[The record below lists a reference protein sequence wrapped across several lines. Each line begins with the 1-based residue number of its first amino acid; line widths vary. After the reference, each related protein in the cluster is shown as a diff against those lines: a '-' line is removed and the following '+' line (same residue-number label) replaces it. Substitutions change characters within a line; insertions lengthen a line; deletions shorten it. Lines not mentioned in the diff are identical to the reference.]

1 MDMPGW
7 LDRLGALIDRTGNFW
22 QRLGGIESS
31 VYADE
36 LDAIKIDRPIYI
48 VGLARSGTT
57 IVLELLSSL
66 PGVATHRYRDFPLL
80 FTPIF
85 WNRAFAQI
93 YRGDAAPTERA
104 HKDRI
109 LVTPDSPEAMEEVL
123 WMQFFKDAHVTGRSQ
138 VLDQA
143 SSHPAFERFYLEHVK
158 KILLLRRGRRYVAK
172 GNYNL
177 SRLAYLRRIFPDA
190 RFVVLV
196 REPAWH
202 IASLAKQHRLFER
215 EETRDGRILKHMQR
229 VGHFEFGLDRRAI
242 DLGDGTATDVERLWR
257 EGNEVQG
264 WARYWAS
271 LHRFVLEQT
280 DRDRSLA
287 SAVMFLRYEDLCAQP
302 QATLEALCEHV
313 GLTLDT
319 VGREALVGRLSAPH
333 YYKPEYSEQE
343 RQIIQEETGSVAAML
358 GYRPERELVERNLL

>member
-7 LDRLGALIDRTGNFW
+7 LDRLGALIDRTGKFW
-22 QRLGGIESS
+22 QRLGDVESS

-36 LDAIKIDRPIYI
+36 LDAIRIDRPIYI

-57 IVLELLSSL
+57 IALELLGSL

-80 FTPIF
+80 YTPMF
-85 WNRAFAQI
+85 WNRAFSQI

-123 WMQFFKDAHVTGRSQ
+123 WMHFFKDAHASGRTQ
-138 VLDQA
+138 VLDHE
-143 SSHPAFERFYLEHVK
+143 SRHPVFERFYRDHIK
-158 KILLLRRGRRYVAK
+158 KMLLVRRGRRYVSK

-177 SRLAYLRRIFPDA
+177 SRLAYLRRLFPDA

-196 REPAWH
+196 REPTWH

-215 EETRDGRILKHMQR
+215 EETRDARILKHMQR
-229 VGHFEFGLDRRAI
+229 SGHFEFGLDRRAI
-242 DLGDGTATDVERLWR
+242 DLGDGTAADVERLWR

-280 DRDRSLA
+280 ERDRALGN
-287 SAVMFLRYEDLCAQP
+287 AVMFLRYEDLCAKP
-302 QATLEALCEHV
+302 QGTLEALCQHV
-313 GLTLDT
+313 GLTLDAAD
-319 VGREALVGRLSAPH
+319 REALVGRISAPQ
-333 YYKPEYSEQE
+333 YYKAEYTEQE
-343 RQIIQEETGSVAAML
+343 RQMIEEETMTVAAKL
-358 GYRPERELVERNLL
+358 GYHADRVLDA